1 MSYKNGEKSRR
12 YAVSTGIGFDAA
24 VCHQAVISKMKVFLN
39 KIHLG
44 KLTYLGIALS
54 RMIALRPG
62 KMRVRLDDGE
72 WIEYDRAYF
81 ATAMN
86 HPFEGGGFKF
96 CPDADPCDD
105 ILNVTVI
112 SGLPKWKVL
121 CLLPTAFKGWHI
133 RFRGI
138 DTYTCKKVEID
149 SEQALPVHTDGEPVF
164 LQRKMTAALEP
175 DKIRLIVG

>member
-1 MSYKNGEKSRR
+1 M
-12 YAVSTGIGFDAA
+12 
-24 VCHQAVISKMKVFLN
+24 
-39 KIHLG
+39 
-44 KLTYLGIALS
+44 
-54 RMIALRPG
+54 
-62 KMRVRLDDGE
+62 
-72 WIEYDRAYF
+72 EYDRAYF

-105 ILNVTVI
+105 VLNVTVI

-133 RFRGI
+133 RFHGI
-138 DTYTCKKVEID
+138 YTYTCKKVEID
-149 SEQALPVHTDGEPVF
+149 SDQALPVHTDGEPVF